1 MANLNQDIRTLV
13 DEFANRLTLT
23 VRRSVL
29 EQVVTAMGGTVP
41 GKRGPGR
48 PPASSKASGGAAD
61 AMDEKLLAH
70 LQSNSGQRADQIA
83 KSMGVEVKRIQ
94 PSMQRLLA
102 SKKVKRKG
110 KRRGTTYFAA

>member
-1 MANLNQDIRTLV
+1 MASLNQDIRTLV
-13 DEFANRLTLT
+13 DEFTNSLTLA

-48 PPASSKASGGAAD
+48 PPASGKASGGSKD
-61 AMDEKLLAH
+61 GMDERLLAH
-70 LQSNSGQRADQIA
+70 VRSNPGQRADQIA
-83 KSMGVEVKRIQ
+83 KAMGVEVKRIQ

-102 SKKVKRKG
+102 AKKVKRKG
-110 KRRGTTYFAA
+110 KRRGTNYLAA